1 MKPISFCENW
11 RYAHRGG
18 EDWRPV
24 TLPHDAMLAERCSED
39 SPGEK
44 NTGWYV
50 GADYVYEKRFF
61 ADTSWRDKDVVL
73 AFEGVYRNARVYLN
87 DQFAGG
93 HKYGYGQFYI
103 EAGALLRCGEE
114 NVIRVEAFNADQP
127 NSRWYTGAGIYRPV
141 WLYAL
146 PKQHILLNG
155 IRIRTTDYRIPRIC
169 VGVQTNAAG
178 NVRIEI
184 FDGKE
189 VVLTTTAPANTE
201 TEIVL
206 AGGKLWS
213 PSSPNLYTCR
223 VTFGE
228 DVCEEI
234 FGIREIQCDAEHGFC
249 INGERVILRGA
260 CIHHDNGILG
270 AVNHP
275 FADARKVELLQKAGY
290 NAIRSAHNP
299 CSVATLEACDRLG
312 MLVLDEYSDMWYIH
326 KTKYDYASDLG
337 QEWRGDLKS
346 MAEKDY
352 NHPSVIMYS
361 IGNEVAETGQKRGIR
376 LAAEMTQYLHLLD
389 DRPVTCGINIFF
401 NLLHALGFGVYTD
414 RKAKREAAPRKGK
427 SHKTK
432 STGSEFF
439 NDLAGLLGADT
450 MKIGATMPGCNAR
463 SKRTFAVL
471 DVAGYN
477 YGILRYKRDLKHYKD
492 RVIVG
497 SETFCSDARKF
508 WCIAKRYP
516 ALIGD
521 FVWAGMDYLGEVG
534 IGAWEY
540 ADYAPDFTGGVG
552 WKSASAGRLD
562 LTGRPWAETAYMQ
575 VAFDLVPVR
584 MGVVRPDKAF
594 EKHSPSAW
602 RMSNALES
610 WSWDGC
616 EGKKTVA
623 EVYATGYKVRLIL
636 NGKTVGEKKVPANAC
651 VRFKVAYEPGEL
663 TAISLAKDGK
673 ELGRTSLVSAGKE
686 TKLTLVP
693 ERSEIVRGD
702 LCYIRL
708 QYTDEAGEIKPLA
721 RGTVKVEAEGGEI
734 LGLGS
739 ACPYNEAGYLG
750 TQTDTYYG
758 EALAIV
764 RPTAEQVTVRAES
777 PYGTAQSVIVCR
789 EGE

>member
-1 MKPISFCENW
+1 
-11 RYAHRGG
+11 
-18 EDWRPV
+18 
-24 TLPHDAMLAERCSED
+24 
-39 SPGEK
+39 
-44 NTGWYV
+44 
-50 GADYVYEKRFF
+50 
-61 ADTSWRDKDVVL
+61 
-73 AFEGVYRNARVYLN
+73 
-87 DQFAGG
+87 
-93 HKYGYGQFYI
+93 
-103 EAGALLRCGEE
+103 
-114 NVIRVEAFNADQP
+114 
-127 NSRWYTGAGIYRPV
+127 
-141 WLYAL
+141 
-146 PKQHILLNG
+146 
-155 IRIRTTDYRIPRIC
+155 
-169 VGVQTNAAG
+169 
-178 NVRIEI
+178 
-184 FDGKE
+184 
-189 VVLTTTAPANTE
+189 
-201 TEIVL
+201 
-206 AGGKLWS
+206 
-213 PSSPNLYTCR
+213 
-223 VTFGE
+223 
-228 DVCEEI
+228 
-234 FGIREIQCDAEHGFC
+234 
-249 INGERVILRGA
+249 
-260 CIHHDNGILG
+260 
-270 AVNHP
+270 
-275 FADARKVELLQKAGY
+275 
-290 NAIRSAHNP
+290 
-299 CSVATLEACDRLG
+299 
-312 MLVLDEYSDMWYIH
+312 
-326 KTKYDYASDLG
+326 
-337 QEWRGDLKS
+337 
-346 MAEKDY
+346 
-352 NHPSVIMYS
+352 
-361 IGNEVAETGQKRGIR
+361 
-376 LAAEMTQYLHLLD
+376 
-389 DRPVTCGINIFF
+389 
-401 NLLHALGFGVYTD
+401 
-414 RKAKREAAPRKGK
+414 
-427 SHKTK
+427 
-432 STGSEFF
+432 
-439 NDLAGLLGADT
+439 
-450 MKIGATMPGCNAR
+450 MPGCNAR

-750 TQTDTYYG
+750 TRTDTYYG